1 MDYTDIE
8 WWHEQDYEMDYEQDG
23 IAADGCIY
31 VTVDGVQYSAM
42 FSGHM
47 EGPSVEIDE
56 IFDAEKD
63 EAKQ

>member
-8 WWHEQDYEMDYEQDG
+8 WWRERDYEVDYEQDG
-23 IAADGCIY
+23 IAAHGCIY
-31 VTVDGVQYSAM
+31 GYVDGVFYSAM

-63 EAKQ
+63 EA